1 MTSQELLSLLMQG
14 GAGLAGG
21 LAQGQQNKNQQAQNQ
36 QQMMDQK
43 VQQMMA
49 ALQNAQQTGQNL
61 QMNRQQMPQT
71 QASLSPLGA
80 EQTFL
85 QRQRLMATMLPEMAN
100 FRAAGPTDPGVRG
113 AYTPNTNML
122 KGLNNPKL
130 LEAYGDQATATSL
143 ADRRKLM
150 AQINPEY
157 QFSGLE
163 NFGLDPSFNQGVEE
177 SRMTAG
183 ANLKAYEAAQTS
195 LANQQ
200 TSLANQNMQAA
211 LTQPPAEKKSGG
223 IMSKVG
229 SVLKV
234 AAPIAALAI
243 PGVGPMAAAAIAGGG
258 TALGNKMQGN
268 SWTSSLVQGGLAG
281 AGGAMAKSSMQGNG
295 LNPFNNG
302 SGSTLNNAM
311 TSASLPSTFMGNG
324 MPQGPTQVNLPS
336 SNVGGYSPFPQGVS
350 QKAPGIPGN
359 RMANVLMPKTQ
370 AQQGQLTP
378 QQIADMI
385 ASNGSSK
392 DWSQPNR
399 QAPINLP
406 QSTTNT
412 QFKVP
417 MPQQVPAVQGPPQP
431 QSNVAEIMKQML
443 IAGGT
448 MPAGEWPENIPHPF
462 IGSALRPA
470 VNRRNNRQFNN
481 QQPMVPPIN
490 VAPYKGR

>member
-1 MTSQELLSLLMQG
+1 MAETGRTGMTSQELLSLLMQG

-21 LAQGQQNKNQQAQNQ
+21 LAQGQQNKNQQAQTQ

-85 QRQRLMATMLPEMAN
+85 QRQRLMQTMLPEMAN
-100 FRAAGPTDPGVRG
+100 FRSAGPTDPGVRG

-157 QFSGLE
+157 QFSSLE

-200 TSLANQNMQAA
+200 TQLANQQMSQQVQA
-211 LTQPPAEKKSGG
+211 QPEKKGG
-223 IMSKVG
+223 GVKG
-229 SVLKV
+229 FLGGVLKT
-234 AAPIAALAI
+234 AAPFAENCT
-243 PGVGPMAAAAIAGGG
+243 G
-258 TALGNKMQGN
+258 
-268 SWTSSLVQGGLAG
+268 
-281 AGGAMAKSSMQGNG
+281 
-295 LNPFNNG
+295 
-302 SGSTLNNAM
+302 
-311 TSASLPSTFMGNG
+311 
-324 MPQGPTQVNLPS
+324 
-336 SNVGGYSPFPQGVS
+336 
-350 QKAPGIPGN
+350 
-359 RMANVLMPKTQ
+359 RHRH
-370 AQQGQLTP
+370 
-378 QQIADMI
+378 
-385 ASNGSSK
+385 GSSARMRA
-392 DWSQPNR
+392 WS
-399 QAPINLP
+399 
-406 QSTTNT
+406 
-412 QFKVP
+412 
-417 MPQQVPAVQGPPQP
+417 
-431 QSNVAEIMKQML
+431 
-443 IAGGT
+443 
-448 MPAGEWPENIPHPF
+448 PHR
-462 IGSALRPA
+462 ARPA
-470 VNRRNNRQFNN
+470 
-481 QQPMVPPIN
+481 
-490 VAPYKGR
+490 